1 MITLTAEYQAA
12 LESDKFAPCYL
23 LKLPGPLYLTTAP
36 NDVVYKSDIYVSG
49 GHTIALDGIG
59 ATNDISANTYT
70 ITLDNADQT
79 ALGIYGNG
87 NYIGSDVTVFMG
99 LLNDNGSLIVD
110 GSGDGPFEI
119 YKGVFDGW
127 GINETLTRS
136 TIKVKVKSHWAAF
149 NRKAGR
155 FTNSASQQEIYPTD
169 TFFEYAHEDVKDM
182 RWMTKP

>member
-12 LESDKFAPCYL
+12 LESDAFSPCYL
-23 LKLPGPLYLTTAP
+23 VKLPGPLTLTTGP
-36 NDVVYKSDIYVSG
+36 DDLSFGGDTYVSG
-49 GHTIALDGIG
+49 GLTIALDGLASTTEI
-59 ATNDISANTYT
+59 TANTYT

-87 NYIGSDVTVFMG
+87 NYIGSEVIVYMG
-99 LLNDNGSLIVD
+99 LLNDDGSLILN
-110 GSGDGPFEI
+110 GSNEGPFEI

-127 GINETLTRS
+127 GIQETGTRS
-136 TIKVKVKSHWAAF
+136 TIKVKVKSHWASF

-169 TFFEYAHEDVKDM
+169 TFFEYSHEDVKDM